1 MESFL
6 NSDTDYLNL
15 YIIPWGINLIM
26 ALVIFVI
33 GRWLA
38 KGISRLVKRA
48 MKKAQVDE
56 ILTSFI
62 GNLLYFALLLVVVIA
77 ALDRLGINTS
87 SVLTIFAAAGLAVGL
102 AMKDSLSNFAAG
114 VMLVLFKPFKAGDFI
129 EAAGNAG
136 VVEKLRIFNTVMRSG
151 DNREITIPNSQIYG
165 GTIVNFSAR
174 DTRRIDLIFGIGYAD
189 DIRLAKT
196 LLEQAMAE
204 DERILKDPEPVILLM
219 ELADSSVNLAVRPWV
234 NAADYW
240 VVRSDL
246 MQRVK
251 EKFDAQGVS
260 IPFPQRDVHLIAEPG
275 QQQNSAA

>member
-6 NSDTDYLNL
+6 NADTDYLNL
-15 YIIPWGINLIM
+15 YIIPWGINLVM

-33 GRWLA
+33 GRWVA
-38 KGISRLVKRA
+38 KGISRLVKRL

-87 SVLTIFAAAGLAVGL
+87 SVLAIFAAAGLAVGL

-129 EAAGNAG
+129 EAAGSAG
-136 VVEKLRIFNTVMRSG
+136 VVEKLRIFNTIMRSG

-174 DTRRIDLIFGIGYAD
+174 DTRRIDLIFGIGYGD

-196 LLEQAMAE
+196 LIEQAMAE

-240 VVRSDL
+240 LVRSDL

-251 EKFDAQGVS
+251 EKFDAQGIS
-260 IPFPQRDVHLIAEPG
+260 IPFPQRDVHLVADPG
-275 QQQNSAA
+275 QERS